1 LFSTSGLASQA
12 TARQKRDQ
20 SIAMI
25 LVLIVVVF
33 TSCNVQKIIV
43 NLYEV
48 RFAMIMILVLIV
60 VVFTSDRVLKIIA
73 NQGLPSTFHI

>member
-1 LFSTSGLASQA
+1 MFSTSGLTSQA

-33 TSCNVQKIIV
+33 TSCNVLKIIV

-48 RFAMIMILVLIV
+48 RIGRLYHGMVYV
-60 VVFTSDRVLKIIA
+60 R
-73 NQGLPSTFHI
+73 